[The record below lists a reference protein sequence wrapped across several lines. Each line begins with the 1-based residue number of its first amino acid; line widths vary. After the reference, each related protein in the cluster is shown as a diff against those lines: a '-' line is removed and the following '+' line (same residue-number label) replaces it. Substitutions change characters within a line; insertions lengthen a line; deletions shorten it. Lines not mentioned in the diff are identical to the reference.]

1 MNGVDIKSITKMNIE
16 IRHCRSDDFVEIIP
30 LLRQLW
36 EDKPINPEA
45 LRPIFERALH
55 SSSKVYLCCVLGN
68 QIIGFGSLTIK
79 ENLWPKGH
87 VGYIDELVVKDS
99 HRGTAVGTAILDR
112 LVTAAQELNCCKVE
126 LDCAFFR
133 ERAHEFYEKN
143 GFYKRCYVFCKD
155 F

>member
-1 MNGVDIKSITKMNIE
+1 MKFQVRRCLPNDFEE
-16 IRHCRSDDFVEIIP
+16 IVL

-36 EDKPINPEA
+36 EDKPIDPAA
-45 LRPIFERALH
+45 LHPIFDRAL
-55 SSSKVYLCCVLGN
+55 SSTSKVYLCGTSKKH
-68 QIIGFGSLTIK
+68 IIAFGSLTVK

-87 VGYIDELVVKDS
+87 VGYIDELVVKDT
-99 HRGTAVGTAILDR
+99 HRGTGIGTAILDR
-112 LVTAAQELNCCKVE
+112 LVVAARDLNCCKVE

-133 ERAHEFYEKN
+133 ERAHTFYEQN